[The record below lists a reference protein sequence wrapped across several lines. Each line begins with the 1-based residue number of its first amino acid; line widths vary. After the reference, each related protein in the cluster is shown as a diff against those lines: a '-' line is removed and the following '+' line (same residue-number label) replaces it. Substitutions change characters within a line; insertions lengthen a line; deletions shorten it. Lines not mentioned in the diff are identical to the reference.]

1 MRKDAVRC
9 FGFAAAA
16 TEGSGIVM
24 TGAVRKHD
32 GSSAGRPTGV
42 INRVAK
48 DDWTIATA
56 NGPTASGSFRPA

>member
-1 MRKDAVRC
+1 MDAVYC
-9 FGFAAAA
+9 FGFAAAV
-16 TEGSGIVM
+16 TGGSGIVR
-24 TGAVRKHD
+24 TGAARKH
-32 GSSAGRPTGV
+32 GSSSAERPTGV